1 MKAIGRILRVLAG
14 LVIWFVGAACV
25 STAYDY
31 LMEYKEAKSIANGE
45 SVDNTAVIGFIV
57 AVIFAIF
64 VFAIGFAVMFKK
76 KDCKL
81 FPKPVVYALI
91 GIASIVVVILALCGL
106 VYLFEFIASKAGML
120 EEKLV
125 VMRKVLVFAASTA
138 FTFYVAHSIYRFISY
153 MLARTTGVN
162 LDKVLGLLGAFAL
175 FGIGMKMMFPKENDT
190 YVTSGSSYSARE
202 YKAPKKDNS
211 YAIKKKEEE
220 VYAKEYRAK
229 QYMQLNNKYKT
240 NQTSANAN
248 YYARQFEQSARELK
262 NMKK

>member
-106 VYLFEFIASKAGML
+106 VYLFAFIASKAGMI

-125 VMRKVLVFAASTA
+125 VMRKVLVFVASTA

-175 FGIGMKMMFPKENDT
+175 FGIGMKMMFPKEQPSAT
-190 YVTSGSSYSARE
+190 TTSYIPSRANFSTE
-202 YKAPKKDNS
+202 KDNS
-211 YAIKKKEEE
+211 YEIKKKQEELT
-220 VYAKEYRAK
+220 YKK
-229 QYMQLNNKYKT
+229 NKAQDYINLHKKYGS
-240 NQTSANAN
+240 NQTYANAN
-248 YYARQFEQSARELK
+248 FYVNQANQAKREL
-262 NMKK
+262 NNLKK